1 MDYIL
6 NVITFILLFPNNEIK
21 AIPYHFDPKKYT
33 CLEFYMS
40 KVEHVEEENIHLF
53 KDFEFNVKSI
63 GSICLDVDIWNK

>member
-21 AIPYHFDPKKYT
+21 AIPYHFDPKQYT

-40 KVEHVEEENIHLF
+40 KIEHVEEKNIHLF
-53 KDFEFNVKSI
+53 KDFNFDVKSI
-63 GSICLDVDIWNK
+63 GSICSDVDIWKE